1 MITLDLWI
9 TRPSTTVSQ
18 QAPTF
23 MATFYVLDIH
33 DWYFNAGIW
42 RQGCILIMDEV
53 IKIVRQSK
61 KHPLPVLSACHFALV
76 PQ

>member
-1 MITLDLWI
+1 
-9 TRPSTTVSQ
+9 
-18 QAPTF
+18 

-53 IKIVRQSK
+53 IKIVKQSK